1 MSRKF
6 YLSALILL
14 MSVTLILTGC
24 GTKKEPKEALQSAAA
39 TAMKMDSYVTES
51 QIKLNDL
58 TFDASSSPELGA
70 VYSMLKDAEINLT
83 QVYQRDPMQ
92 TEASLE
98 LKLKGDFSTTIT
110 LQFVMTKDKVY
121 VKIPSI
127 PFLPLPENVTGKF
140 LEFDLKELAESSAE
154 DFNPDLLDT
163 EKTQKLVAE
172 IANVVLAEYD
182 SEKFIKDVDPK
193 EFKLPE
199 GFKAKQ
205 IVQFYITN
213 DTFKDAVN
221 ILIKE
226 ALPKVLDI
234 AAKDEY
240 REMLQLT
247 PQDIEDAKK
256 DLAELNEDE
265 FQKDL
270 DEMQKYLKIN
280 EFTINTA
287 IDKDN
292 YPSYQEMNMDLE
304 FSDPDTQERIKLAME
319 MNSKFTSI
327 NEAPK
332 FEIGIPQDAITME
345 ELEQE
350 MNSYGY

>member
-1 MSRKF
+1 MSRKLF
-6 YLSALILL
+6 MSVIILL

-24 GTKKEPKEALQSAAA
+24 GAKKEPKEALKGAAIA
-39 TAMKMDSYVTES
+39 ALKMDSYVSES
-51 QIKLNDL
+51 QIKLTDL
-58 TFDASSSPELGA
+58 TIDTSSSPELGA
-70 VYSMLKDAEINLT
+70 VYSMLKDAELNLT

-98 LKLKGDFSTTIT
+98 VKLKGDFSTTIT

-140 LEFDLKELAESSAE
+140 LEFDLKELAESSSE

-163 EKTQKLVAE
+163 DKTQKLVAE
-172 IANVVLAEYD
+172 IANAVLAEYD

-193 EFKLPE
+193 DLTLPE

-205 IVQFYITN
+205 VVQFYITN
-213 DTFKDAVN
+213 DTLKEAIS

-226 ALPKVLDI
+226 ALPKALDI

-247 PQDIEDAKK
+247 PQEIEDAKK
-256 DLAELNEDE
+256 ELGELNEEE

-270 DEMQKYLKIN
+270 DEMQKFLKIN

-292 YPSYQEMNMDLE
+292 YPSYQEMNMDVE
-304 FSDPDTQERIKLAME
+304 FNDPDTQEKIKLAMQ
-319 MNSKFTSI
+319 MISKFTSI
-327 NEAPK
+327 NQAPK
-332 FEIGIPQDAITME
+332 FEIGIPQDTITME
-345 ELEQE
+345 QFQQE
-350 MNSYGY
+350 MNSFGY